1 MNNKTSFG
9 IGGVV
14 VGLVLASVFGSM
26 MSPVFWNNSGRM
38 MGNYRNT
45 DNSQITSNIDKHF
58 IEQMIPHHDGAIAMA
73 TLALEKSKRPEIKTL
88 ANTIIKEQNE
98 EIENMISWY
107 KNWFGKDV
115 SKTNTSIMGGGLM
128 SVGGMHMG
136 GKEDIK
142 ILENAAD
149 FDEAF
154 IEGMIPHHQL
164 AIMMAQM
171 LRSGTNRFEMLTLAN
186 NIIESQ
192 SREITKM
199 QGWYNNWYK

>member
-1 MNNKTSFG
+1 M
-9 IGGVV
+9 
-14 VGLVLASVFGSM
+14 
-26 MSPVFWNNSGRM
+26 
-38 MGNYRNT
+38 
-45 DNSQITSNIDKHF
+45 
-58 IEQMIPHHDGAIAMA
+58 
-73 TLALEKSKRPEIKTL
+73 
-88 ANTIIKEQNE
+88 
-98 EIENMISWY
+98 
-107 KNWFGKDV
+107 
-115 SKTNTSIMGGGLM
+115 M